1 MYWRNL
7 RVWMFAAAAVALTGC
22 SEIDDLLGNKGG
34 PKLLGARISVL
45 LADDAARADP
55 GISDL
60 AVILPRPIVNNS
72 WPQQGGFANHS
83 MQHLSLG
90 DLPSPVWSADAGSG
104 SDDDAPILSGPV
116 TNDGLVYTMD
126 ADAVVT
132 AHSAVDGRLVW
143 RADIEPPE
151 EDDGNWGGGLAVDEG
166 LVFAATGFAQVVALA
181 ADSGQ
186 EVWRTN
192 VSGPMRAAP
201 TAFNGRVFAVTKDN
215 QLFALNAKD
224 GETLWSHTG
233 FEETAGLIG
242 SASPAVDGGIVVVP
256 YSSGE
261 IFALRVENGRQLWG
275 ENLAA
280 IRRADAVSALAD
292 IRGRPVIDRD
302 RVYAISHSGRMVAI
316 DLPTGRRIWEAS
328 LGGVNQ
334 PWVAGDFI
342 FVLTTDALVAAL
354 TTRDGRIRWLT
365 PIGLFEDPEDR
376 RGRINWSGPV
386 LAGDRLIVSGSH
398 GIALS
403 LSPYTGDIIGELEM
417 PDAVSLS
424 PAIAN
429 ETLYFLTDE
438 ARLIAYR

>member
-1 MYWRNL
+1 MNWRNKRL
-7 RVWMFAAAAVALTGC
+7 GFFAAAAILLTGC
-22 SEIDDLLGNKGG
+22 SEIDDLLGNK
-34 PKLLGARISVL
+34 PDTPLPGARIAVL
-45 LADDAARADP
+45 LANDAARPDP

-60 AVILPRPIVNNS
+60 AVQLPRPLVNRS
-72 WPQQGGFANHS
+72 WPQQGGFANHA
-83 MQHLSLG
+83 MHHLALA
-90 DLPSPVWSADAGSG
+90 DTPRLVWTADAGSG
-104 SDDDAPILSGPV
+104 SEDDAPILSGPV
-116 TNDGLVYTMD
+116 TSDGLVYTMD
-126 ADAVVT
+126 ADAVVAAYT
-132 AHSAVDGRLVW
+132 ASDGALVW
-143 RADIEPPE
+143 RVDIEPPE
-151 EDDGNWGGGLAVDEG
+151 ENDGNWGGGLAVDNG

-186 EVWRTN
+186 EVWRTG

-215 QLFALNAKD
+215 QLFALNAED
-224 GETLWSHTG
+224 GEVLWSHTG
-233 FEETAGLIG
+233 IEETAGLIG
-242 SASPAVDGGIVVVP
+242 SASPAVDGNIVVVP

-261 IFALRVENGRQLWG
+261 IFALRAENGRQLWA
-275 ENLAA
+275 ENLTA
-280 IRRADAVSALAD
+280 IRRADAVSALSD
-292 IRGRPVIDRD
+292 IRGRPVIDRG

-316 DLPTGRRIWEAS
+316 DLPTGRRLWEAP

-342 FVLTTDALVAAL
+342 FVLTSDASVAAV

-376 RGRINWSGPV
+376 EGRINWSGPV

-398 GIALS
+398 GVALS
-403 LSPYTGDIIGELEM
+403 LSPYTGEIIGRQKM

-424 PAIAN
+424 PAISN

-438 ARLIAYR
+438 ARLVAYR

>member
-1 MYWRNL
+1 MNGRKSGM
-7 RVWMFAAAAVALTGC
+7 WMVAAAAIMMSGC
-22 SEIDDLLGNKGG
+22 STIDDVLGNRDG
-34 PKLLGARISVL
+34 PKLEGSRIPVL
-45 LADDAARADP
+45 LATDKVQSDP

-60 AVILPRPIVNNS
+60 AVLLPRPVSNDA
-72 WPQQGGFANHS
+72 WPQQGGFANHA
-83 MQHLSLG
+83 MHHLALS
-90 DLPSPVWSADAGSG
+90 DVPEPVWSADAGSG

-116 TNDGLVYTMD
+116 TIDGLVYTMD
-126 ADAVVT
+126 RDAEIS
-132 AHSAVDGRLVW
+132 AHSASDGKLAW
-143 RADIEPPE
+143 RTNIEPPE
-151 EDDGNWGGGLAVDEG
+151 EDDGNWGGGLAVDGG
-166 LVFAATGFAQVVALA
+166 LVFAATGFAQVVALT
-181 ADSGQ
+181 ADKGE

-215 QLFALNAKD
+215 QLFALNAED
-224 GETLWSHTG
+224 GEQLWSHTG
-233 FEETAGLIG
+233 FEETAGLMG

-261 IFALRVENGRQLWG
+261 VFALRVENGRQLWG

-292 IRGRPVIDRD
+292 IRGRPVIDRG

-316 DLPTGRRIWEAS
+316 DLPTGRRIWEAP

-334 PWVAGDFI
+334 PWVGGDFV
-342 FVLTTDALVAAL
+342 FVLTSDAMVAAV
-354 TTRDGRIRWLT
+354 TARDGRIRWLT

-376 RGRINWSGPV
+376 DGRIKWSGPV

-398 GIALS
+398 GMAVT
-403 LSPYTGDIIGELEM
+403 LSPYTGEIIGEQEM
-417 PDAVSLS
+417 PDSVSLP
-424 PAIAN
+424 PAVAN

-438 ARLIAYR
+438 ARLVAYR